1 MRIQDLVFIGL
12 NGQVAALD
20 SANGEIVWEWR
31 APKGA
36 GYVNLLVDRKLLVA
50 AVNGYIYGLDP
61 KNGDQLWFNKLKGYG
76 VGVTSIATLGGATSQ
91 AVLLETAAADEAA
104 AAAAAGASAS

>member
-1 MRIQDLVFIGL
+1 MRIQDLVFVGL
-12 NGQVAALD
+12 NGRVAALD
-20 SANGEIVWEWR
+20 VATGEIVWEWQ
-31 APKGA
+31 APKGG
-36 GYVNLLVDRKLLVA
+36 GYVNLLVDRNLLVA

-91 AVLLETAAADEAA
+91 PVVLQGAAADAA
-104 AAAAAGASAS
+104 AAAAAAASS

>member
-1 MRIQDLVFIGL
+1 MRIQDMVFVGL
-12 NGQVAALD
+12 NGRVAALD
-20 SANGEIVWEWR
+20 GTTGEIVWEWQ
-31 APKGA
+31 APKGG

-91 AVLLETAAADEAA
+91 PVVLQGAAADAA
-104 AAAAAGASAS
+104 AAAAAAASS